1 MLKKLLNK
9 QEVAYCCK
17 YCGCTISGDRAYDRM
32 WWHESHC
39 CKNQAMADAA
49 KAAVGK
55 MYKLEDGTYIKVLK
69 ANDTWN
75 NDNDFALPLFE
86 TRPIVIAEIR
96 PETWKSMEDWYKSP
110 GYPWHLGLA
119 IRTEYVYNFDKM
131 EEITQ
136 EEWDAA
142 IRRIAEKA
150 MKI

>member
-1 MLKKLLNK
+1 M
-9 QEVAYCCK
+9 V
-17 YCGCTISGDRAYDRM
+17 
-32 WWHESHC
+32 
-39 CKNQAMADAA
+39 DAA